1 MLYFNMKKYVF
12 NLKTKSNLV
21 KPLINELKL
30 IANTACYSILNE
42 NKSDLK
48 IQADNKVMLD
58 ILTKSR
64 LIDNIQLE
72 ISKASKAE

>member
-1 MLYFNMKKYVF
+1 MKKYVF

-30 IANTACYSILNE
+30 IANPACYSILNE

-48 IQADNKVMLD
+48 IQTDNKVMLD

-64 LIDNIQLE
+64 LIDNVQLE
-72 ISKASKAE
+72 IIKASKAE